1 MPDPRRAGTLA
12 ALVLLGWLALAAAP
26 ATAAHLP
33 NAPRPSPVSQTSAP
47 SAGTPVASAEPTPT
61 ATSTPAPPQQG
72 SRDTGARVEGLFKV
86 LGSAIGVIVAALSAL
101 VAYVQLKT
109 PKPLVST
116 TGAPLLPVRVT
127 GRAPWVGPLS
137 RPDWNDVGMREH
149 YFRRVRSWT
158 RTALAVLILAFY
170 GLLGLYGLGA
180 TQDFFYFW
188 AALPNIVLGGL
199 AVAILLDNTRG
210 EPWRRFSP
218 YERTVTATVELDREA
233 AMSRTIVALAAVGAR
248 ITAMD
253 RASGLIEAASGTWR
267 LGFTGNRMLVR
278 HEPTAE
284 GTRVCFS
291 SDEVLVPPVGMI
303 FAKHQRNAERFLT
316 ALL

>member
-1 MPDPRRAGTLA
+1 M
-12 ALVLLGWLALAAAP
+12 
-26 ATAAHLP
+26 
-33 NAPRPSPVSQTSAP
+33 
-47 SAGTPVASAEPTPT
+47 
-61 ATSTPAPPQQG
+61 
-72 SRDTGARVEGLFKV
+72 EGLFKV

-109 PKPLVST
+109 PKPLVGT

-137 RPDWNDVGMREH
+137 RPDWNDVGMRER

-158 RTALAVLILAFY
+158 RTGLAVLILAFY